1 MPETRRLDLRIPLV
15 AALLSAATITPLT
28 ASADECPQV
37 LAGRALDVSA
47 PTRVVLLPAERP
59 KGTMALSLDTP
70 DGQHHQ
76 VVWQAGR
83 VGATS
88 REVQLEAGC
97 WQVSWQH
104 GPPREGKA
112 WETEQAWQP
121 ADSCAAKADPKLQ
134 KTLLGCAVFRAPRG
148 TTSARDTSAMVPLI
162 ALRAPRVGLGE
173 AAGRWRELWSGPGL
187 SRHVE
192 AKKTTARKVVTR
204 RASSLVD
211 NLSSMVML
219 KAQDKAMDLA
229 RERIQKA
236 LRCDKKPP
244 FPQTCA
250 TLDTVRLA
258 DLLIIGGTLRE
269 NLFGDLISYAREALV
284 KQLKLSAVPAQVLG
298 TGLDVAA
305 TFARKGSKP
314 TDREVAG
321 AFVALT
327 ATYADAMIKDPAAQ
341 KDPVAQGAAL
351 AFAIMAE
358 CARQRDCSGKR
369 MHAMITRPQSFFE
382 LPEGFALKPA
392 WWPERELI
400 KLIGKG
406 LAIMR
411 PTRQDNATER
421 ALAMS
426 EVTFALLSRH
436 VCADRGA
443 TSLSQCK
450 DAKAKDWKRVESARY
465 LVEGAILRDPQ
476 RGLVALNE
484 ILATREQERRM
495 MAALGSFIIQTPT
508 DAARGVA
515 GQGQAMMQARQQ
527 SMERLVESLTTRKA
541 RNGDLIFGVH
551 GSTSLSLSLAT
562 RDFADAAIDPNAT
575 PDPNADPDAVADEA
589 AAFVLADSAGDVFV
603 RPLSLTFGL
612 SAQKYFG
619 KRIGGSLAI
628 DLLDLGAFASFK
640 DGALDGFELGR
651 ALAPTLTLSVLFG
664 DPDLPVFVGVRGG
677 YLPAE
682 EVAFVGANIG
692 VYVPLLDFN

>member
-1 MPETRRLDLRIPLV
+1 MRRTTVRHATH
-15 AALLSAATITPLT
+15 AALLLTTALGAQLITSDAA
-28 ASADECPQV
+28 AQGCPQA
-37 LAGRALDVSA
+37 LASRAIEVSA

-59 KGTMALSLDTP
+59 EGTLALSLDTL

-83 VGATS
+83 VGAAS
-88 REVQLEAGC
+88 REVQLEPGC

-104 GPPREGKA
+104 GPPRQGQP
-112 WETEQAWQP
+112 WETATAWQP
-121 ADSCAAKADPKLQ
+121 AAACAAKGDPKLQ
-134 KTLLGCAVFRAPRG
+134 EALIGCAAFRAPRG
-148 TTSARDTSAMVPLI
+148 QTAREATSATIPLL

-192 AKKTTARKVVTR
+192 AKKGVARQVVTAR
-204 RASSLVD
+204 ASGLMD
-211 NLSSMVML
+211 NLSAMVML

-229 RERIQKA
+229 RERIQRT

-250 TLDTVRLA
+250 TLGTVRLA
-258 DLLIIGGTLRE
+258 DLLVVGATLRE
-269 NLFGDLISYAREALV
+269 NLFEDLISYARQALV

-298 TGLDVAA
+298 AGLDVAA
-305 TFARKGSKP
+305 SFARKGSKP
-314 TDREVAG
+314 TDREIAG
-321 AFVALT
+321 AFVGLS

-341 KDPVAQGAAL
+341 KDPVTQGAAL
-351 AFAIMAE
+351 VFAIMAE

-369 MHAMITRPQSFFE
+369 MHAMIRKPESFFV

-392 WWPERELI
+392 WWPERELVR
-400 KLIGKG
+400 LVGKG
-406 LAIMR
+406 LAILQ

-421 ALAMS
+421 AMAMT
-426 EVTFALLSRH
+426 EVTFALLTRH
-436 VCADRGA
+436 LCADRGA
-443 TSLSQCK
+443 TSLTQCK
-450 DAKAKDWKRVESARY
+450 DGQARDWQRVESARH
-465 LVEGAILRDPQ
+465 LIEGAILRDPQ
-476 RGLVALNE
+476 RGLVALDTLLE
-484 ILATREQERRM
+484 AREQERRM
-495 MAALGSFIIQTPT
+495 LAALGSFIIQTP
-508 DAARGVA
+508 DAARDAA

-527 SMERLVESLTTRKA
+527 SMERLVESLTTRQA
-541 RNGDLIFGVH
+541 RNGDLIFGLH
-551 GSTSLSLSLAT
+551 GSTSLNLSLAT
-562 RDFADAAIDPNAT
+562 RDFADAAVDPNAST
-575 PDPNADPDAVADEA
+575 DPDALADA
-589 AAFVLADSAGDVFV
+589 GASFVLAESAGDVFV

-619 KRIGGSLAI
+619 KRVGASIAL

-651 ALAPTLTLSVLFG
+651 ALAPTLTISALFG
-664 DPDLPVFVGVRGG
+664 DPDLPIFAGVRGG

-682 EVAFVGANIG
+682 EVAFVGVNIG